1 MTSTERK
8 RIDRDSGTRPLC
20 YKAFSIYYNISAGLC
35 STSIDGL
42 LDGRRDKPIELYLT

>member
-20 YKAFSIYYNISAGLC
+20 YKAFCIYYNNLPDYICIG
-35 STSIDGL
+35 GL